1 MVEIK
6 HILKKRIRFV
16 FEEKLTRHEFSLMV
30 SSFNFSYPAIYCYCS
45 SDGKGCVL
53 VSDLAISSRA
63 HQFYEWFDNYF
74 QGIKGVG
81 PVLPPTKIETF
92 LLETK
97 EFSAQTMLTLA
108 LIGWILPVMPGTP
121 FFLLAWALGWRPKN
135 SKH

>member
-1 MVEIK
+1 MIEIK
-6 HILKKRIRFV
+6 HIIDKRIRFV
-16 FEEKLTRHEFSLMV
+16 FDKKLTRHQFSLMV
-30 SSFNFSYPAIYCYCS
+30 YSFNFCHPLVCCYYS
-45 SDGKGCVL
+45 SEGRGCVL
-53 VSDLAISSRA
+53 VSDFVISTRA
-63 HQFYEWFDNYF
+63 YRFYEWFEKYF
-74 QGIKGVG
+74 QGIEGFG
-81 PVLPPTKIETF
+81 PTLPPTKIETL